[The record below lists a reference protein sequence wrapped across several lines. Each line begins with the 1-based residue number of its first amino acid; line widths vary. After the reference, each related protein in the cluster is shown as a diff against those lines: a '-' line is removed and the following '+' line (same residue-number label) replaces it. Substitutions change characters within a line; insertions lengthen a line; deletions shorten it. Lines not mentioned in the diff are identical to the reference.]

1 MARRI
6 YFRILSYLLVSLV
19 LNLILPANNIYGQRT
34 VSVGTQQQFE
44 SDLTYWMDTD
54 ELDDTHFICAF
65 KSATSSVSGTA
76 SDLFAVVGVVDKE
89 NKTVSYGSVT
99 TIETDLN
106 SRTFVIGISATQAV
120 VGYELDAASD
130 IGKVRVLTISGTS
143 ITNVGSAVQFCAGD
157 YTTPEAAHIGSGKIV
172 ITYDDLEA
180 GSYGTAVI
188 GNVSGNSVTF
198 GIPQVFISSHVDRP
212 SVCVLASD
220 KLLFGFEDDDTEF
233 DPGKAIIATVSGTT
247 MSFGNAAT
255 FYSSTANAARYTSVA
270 PLSSGYFV
278 VAYIQDDQDDAG
290 AAIIGSYSGTTISF
304 PGASVQFETSFASAD
319 IDVRQLNEDEFVIA
333 WNGSSTSN
341 PSKIIIGE
349 RNGNGID
356 FGTAQTVCSAQGDEI
371 SLGVLDADAFVV
383 GYTDDNGDPADQ
395 GDAVVC
401 TLTPAVAPV
410 ELISFN
416 ASMNNNS
423 VTLNWETATE
433 VDNYGFEIE
442 RSSDNMNTWNNIG
455 FVAGHGNSNS
465 PKSYSFSD
473 NISSGGTQFY
483 YRLKQFDLDGAFDY
497 SDAIEVNFDKPV
509 TAELE
514 QNYPNPFN
522 PSTSIRFSVP
532 APGAGNISSANVRLV
547 IYDMLG
553 REIAV
558 LTDKEMNPGNHIA
571 YWHGTDKLGRQV
583 SAGTYLYSL
592 IINGKPVNSRKMLL
606 LK

>member
-1 MARRI
+1 MARKI
-6 YFRILSYLLVSLV
+6 YFGICLYFFVSLA
-19 LNLILPANNIYGQRT
+19 LLLFPTNETYGQRT
-34 VSVGTQQQFE
+34 VSAGAQQNFE
-44 SDLTYWMDTD
+44 TDPTYWMDTD

-65 KSATSSVSGTA
+65 KAASSSPSATA
-76 SDLFAVVGVVDKE
+76 SDLFAVVGVVDRE
-89 NKTVSYGSVT
+89 NKTVTYGSVT
-99 TIETDLN
+99 AIETGAN
-106 SRTFVIGISATQAV
+106 ARTFVIGISATQAV
-120 VGYELDAASD
+120 VGYELDVTTD
-130 IGKVRVLTISGTS
+130 FGVVRVITISGTS
-143 ITNVGSAVQFCAGD
+143 ITNVGSAVQFSDGD
-157 YTTPEAAHIGSGKIV
+157 YTTPESAHLGSGKIV
-172 ITYDDLEA
+172 ITYDDLEN

-188 GNVSGNSVTF
+188 GEVSGNSVSF
-198 GIPQVFISSHVDRP
+198 GTPQVFNGFHTDRP
-212 SVCVLASD
+212 SVCALASD
-220 KLLFGFEDDDTEF
+220 KLLFGFEDDGVEF

-247 MSFGNAAT
+247 MSFGSAAT
-255 FYSSTANAARYTSVA
+255 FYSSTANAVRYTSVA

-278 VAYIQDDQDDAG
+278 VAFVKDAQDDAG

-304 PGASVQFETSFASAD
+304 PGSAIQFETSFASAD

-333 WNGSSTSN
+333 WNGSIYSDA
-341 PSKIIIGE
+341 SKIIIGE

-356 FGTAQTVCSAQGDEI
+356 FGSAQNVCDTQGDEI
-371 SLGVLDADAFVV
+371 SIGVLDADAFVV
-383 GYTDDNGDPADQ
+383 GYTDDSADPVDQ

-416 ASMNNNS
+416 ASINRNS

-442 RSSDNMNTWNNIG
+442 RSSDNMSAWDNIA

-473 NISSGGTQFY
+473 KISSGGTQFY
-483 YRLKQFDLDGAFDY
+483 YRLKQIDLDGAFDY
-497 SDAIEVNFDKPV
+497 SDAIEVNFDVPI

-532 APGAGNISSANVRLV
+532 SSGSGNISSVKVRLV
-547 IYDMLG
+547 IYDLLG

-558 LTDKEMNPGNHIA
+558 LADKEMNPGNHIA
-571 YWHGTDKLGRQV
+571 YWRGTDKLGRQV
-583 SAGTYLYSL
+583 SAGTYLCSL
-592 IINGKPVNSRKMLL
+592 IIDDKSVNSHKMLL